1 MTNTT
6 GPTISSAWVLGSTS
20 TVAIA
25 ICQALAERGCGR
37 FHLLARNLERNDA
50 LASELRER
58 FGAEVSCEAV
68 DLLAPQTLQPHFSGI
83 FDLYLVAA
91 GNLGDA
97 ERARNDA
104 AEALAI
110 TQANFTG
117 LIPWLT
123 AIVSPERIQQ
133 PGALW
138 VFSSVAA
145 DRGRPSNY
153 HYGAAKAG
161 LLRFCEGLLLRCHGT
176 PFAVR
181 ILKAGFIASPMT
193 EGKAPP
199 ALCASPEQIA
209 RDLLRKP
216 YRRGIET
223 IPWWWRPLMSVV
235 RRLPAQVATK
245 L

>member
-1 MTNTT
+1 MTH
-6 GPTISSAWVLGSTS
+6 PKSQTICSAWVLGSTS
-20 TVAIA
+20 TVAKA
-25 ICQALAERGCGR
+25 ICLSLAERGCHR
-37 FHLLARNLERNDA
+37 FHLLARNPARNQA
-50 LASELRER
+50 LASELRDR
-58 FGAEVSCEAV
+58 FSAEVSCEPV
-68 DLLAPQTLQPHFSGI
+68 DLLAPPEAQPLLSEM

-91 GNLGDA
+91 GSIGDA
-97 ERARNDA
+97 ERARIDT
-104 AEALAI
+104 AEAQAI

-123 AIVSPERIQQ
+123 AIVSPERIQK

-193 EGKAPP
+193 EGKAP
-199 ALCASPEQIA
+199 ALLCANPEQIA
-209 RDLLRKP
+209 RDLLRNP
-216 YRRGIET
+216 RRRGIET
-223 IPWWWRPLMSVV
+223 IPWWWTPLMALV
-235 RRLPAQVATK
+235 RRLPARLAAR

>member
-1 MTNTT
+1 MTSK
-6 GPTISSAWVLGSTS
+6 IRSAWVLGSTS
-20 TVAIA
+20 TVATS
-25 ICQALAERGCGR
+25 ICHRLAERGCCR
-37 FHLLARNLERNDA
+37 FHLLARNTERNQA
-50 LASELRER
+50 LASELRDR
-58 FGAEVSCEAV
+58 FGANVSCEIV
-68 DLLAPQTLQPHFSGI
+68 DLLAPTSAQPELQEQ
-83 FDLYLVAA
+83 FDLYIVAA
-91 GNLGDA
+91 GSLGNAELARGDA
-97 ERARNDA
+97 V
-104 AEALAI
+104 EAQAI

-123 AIVSPERIQQ
+123 AIVSPQRIKQ

-161 LLRFCEGLLLRCHGT
+161 LLRFCEGLLLRFHGT

-193 EGKAPP
+193 DGKAPP
-199 ALCASPEQIA
+199 ILCTRPEQIA
-209 RDLLRKP
+209 RTLLHHPR
-216 YRRGIET
+216 RRGIET
-223 IPWWWRPLMSVV
+223 IPWWWTPLMALV
-235 RRLPAQVATK
+235 RRLPARIASR